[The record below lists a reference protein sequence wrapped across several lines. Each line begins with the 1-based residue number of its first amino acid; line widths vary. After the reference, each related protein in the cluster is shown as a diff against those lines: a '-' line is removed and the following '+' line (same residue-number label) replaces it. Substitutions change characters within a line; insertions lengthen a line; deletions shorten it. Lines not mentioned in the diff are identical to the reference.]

1 MIKALQKKF
10 IVAAMIAI
18 TVLLL
23 VLLGMI
29 NTVNAWST
37 EQQSDRML
45 TMLLDNEI
53 SLAPQWPPNTR
64 EDRGFLA
71 PPVSEDQA
79 MSAVYFCVRIS
90 NSGVVTKMDV
100 SRIVSVT
107 EADAE
112 EMALQAYGQS
122 RDSGKIHHFRYRAA
136 ATRNDTV
143 FVFLHVHA
151 LVSVLDLIL
160 SG

>member
-64 EDRGFLA
+64 EDRGFLG
-71 PPVSEDQA
+71 
-79 MSAVYFCVRIS
+79 SARERRSGNVRRLLLCSNKQFRRGYQDGRQQDCVRD
-90 NSGVVTKMDV
+90 G
-100 SRIVSVT
+100 SRC
-107 EADAE
+107 
-112 EMALQAYGQS
+112 
-122 RDSGKIHHFRYRAA
+122 
-136 ATRNDTV
+136 
-143 FVFLHVHA
+143 
-151 LVSVLDLIL
+151 
-160 SG
+160 

>member
-53 SLAPQWPPNTR
+53 SLAPQWPRTR
-64 EDRGFLA
+64 GRTGDFGSARERRSGNVRRLLLCSNKQFRRGYQ
-71 PPVSEDQA
+71 DGRQQD
-79 MSAVYFCVRIS
+79 CVRD
-90 NSGVVTKMDV
+90 G
-100 SRIVSVT
+100 SRC
-107 EADAE
+107 
-112 EMALQAYGQS
+112 
-122 RDSGKIHHFRYRAA
+122 
-136 ATRNDTV
+136 
-143 FVFLHVHA
+143 
-151 LVSVLDLIL
+151 
-160 SG
+160 